1 MGPFSAKPQP
11 TAQPSGDGGLA
22 RACRQALLVPRSS
35 LRIQTEVRH
44 TQENKNR
51 QTGSKQA
58 AGRGFLRPDA
68 GAATSSPTAYHVNIA
83 KLSTSFSNG
92 KTAIISACPAPRLC
106 GEPVMSPLS
115 AKRAGPASSEPSCA
129 HQKSNHVLD
138 GGRHLPKSS
147 PTGDLRPGMGIS
159 GWRLADGDQ
168 QRSVLGVER

>member
-1 MGPFSAKPQP
+1 MGEALIWPRGALLGEAAAHG
-11 TAQPSGDGGLA
+11 TAVWGRRFGLS
-22 RACRQALLVPRSS
+22 CRQALLVPRSS

-51 QTGSKQA
+51 RTGSKQA

-115 AKRAGPASSEPSCA
+115 AMRAGPASSEPSCA

-147 PTGDLRPGMGIS
+147 PTGDRRPET
-159 GWRLADGDQ
+159 RDGD
-168 QRSVLGVER
+168 